1 MEIILSI
8 SLLCLSLLGLGLA
21 HHDWRV
27 SKRRFLLLTTLAF
40 LLLVPIGLWDAVL
53 ALLKIPI
60 GDRVIYELTI
70 LAFCFFVYVTQH
82 IGLVAGDVDE
92 SD

>member
-1 MEIILSI
+1 MEIILSL

-21 HHDWRV
+21 HHDWHT
-27 SKRRFLLLTTLAF
+27 SKRRFLLLTALAF
-40 LLLVPIGLWDAVL
+40 LLLIPIGLWNTVL

-60 GDRVIYELTI
+60 GDRIIYELTI

-82 IGLVAGDVDE
+82 IGLATGDVDE
-92 SD
+92 NE